1 MQGQFITQHLLDGG
15 DHDRVVVP
23 QRQSPGTGQ
32 AIDKSAT
39 LDVFNVQTLGPLE
52 GQRQAPRVTARI
64 GLLTALAGQQRR
76 LFKLVQRFKRMIFS
90 KASSD

>member
-32 AIDKSAT
+32 AIDKAAT

-76 LFKLVQRFKRMIFS
+76 LFKLVQRFNRMIFS
-90 KASSD
+90 KAGSD